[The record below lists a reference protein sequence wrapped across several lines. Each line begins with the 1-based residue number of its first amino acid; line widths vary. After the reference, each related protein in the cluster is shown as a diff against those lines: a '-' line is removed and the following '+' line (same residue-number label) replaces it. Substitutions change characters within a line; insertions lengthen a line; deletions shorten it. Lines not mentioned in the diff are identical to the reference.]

1 MITQTKDGKFFAW
14 RYNEFGQLG
23 TGDFFLNRSSP
34 TEIPIVEKITLKNEQ
49 IDSFYC
55 FTNHS
60 TIITNNHRC
69 CVWNSNV
76 KKEFG
81 ISNFDNLSTPA
92 FIEIQNKRINWIEDG
107 FYHTIL
113 ITLENELYSYGWN
126 CYGECG
132 VGDRKPRDLFTSI
145 KFSLNPKKIVEH
157 IESVVVNLNQLSFF
171 KSIPNFFTEIER
183 EEKIN

>member
-34 TEIPIVEKITLKNEQ
+34 TEIPIVEKITLKNEK

-69 CVWNSNV
+69 CVWDSML
-76 KKEFG
+76 KR
-81 ISNFDNLSTPA
+81 NLEYRT
-92 FIEIQNKRINWIEDG
+92 
-107 FYHTIL
+107 L
-113 ITLENELYSYGWN
+113 ITYLLPLSLKFKIKELIGLKT
-126 CYGECG
+126 
-132 VGDRKPRDLFTSI
+132 DFI
-145 KFSLNPKKIVEH
+145 IQF
-157 IESVVVNLNQLSFF
+157 
-171 KSIPNFFTEIER
+171 
-183 EEKIN
+183 